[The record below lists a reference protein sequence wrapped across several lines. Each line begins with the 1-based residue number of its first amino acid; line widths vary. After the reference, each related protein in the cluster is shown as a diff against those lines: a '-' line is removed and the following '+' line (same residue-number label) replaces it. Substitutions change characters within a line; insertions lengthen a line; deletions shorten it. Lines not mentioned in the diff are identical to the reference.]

1 MADNKLIQ
9 LDSHDDDSKFTTGEV
24 AEFLDKSPQTI
35 RNWSADVYELLS
47 LYAAPQS
54 GRSRTYTITDVRV
67 LQYVKEQRD
76 LDMPME
82 SIIISLRNMK
92 QDSGA
97 IIGLPEIQK
106 DEIKN
111 RLALSEDTMQRIT
124 ISMLRDQL
132 DTSMF
137 EVERLRKVEIEKAKL
152 EGRIEEKEG
161 RIEKLENDIEELKAE
176 IKRQKDDLSESYRE
190 AGYYK
195 GRLHEATNVEEE
207 DTK

>member
-9 LDSHDDDSKFTTGEV
+9 LDNYEDDSKFTTGEV

-35 RNWSADVYELLS
+35 RNWSADVHQFLS
-47 LYAAPQS
+47 LHAAPQS
-54 GRSRTYTITDVRV
+54 GRSRTYTTTDIRV

-76 LDMPME
+76 LDIPME
-82 SIIISLRNMK
+82 SIIISLRNMR

-97 IIGLPEIQK
+97 IVGLPEIQR

-111 RLALSEDTMQRIT
+111 RLSLSEDTMQRIT

-132 DTSMF
+132 DTSLF
-137 EVERLRKVEIEKAKL
+137 EVERLRGVEIEKAKL
-152 EGRIEEKEG
+152 EGRVEEKEE
-161 RIEKLENDIEELKAE
+161 RIQKLENDIEELKAE
-176 IKRQKDDLSESYRE
+176 IRRQKDDLSESYRE

-195 GRLHEATNVEEE
+195 GRLHEARNVEEE